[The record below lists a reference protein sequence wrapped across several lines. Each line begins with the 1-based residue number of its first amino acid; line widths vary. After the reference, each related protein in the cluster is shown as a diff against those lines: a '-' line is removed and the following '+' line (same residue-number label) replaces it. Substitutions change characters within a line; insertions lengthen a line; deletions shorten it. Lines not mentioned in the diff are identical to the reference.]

1 MSNSEFSSW
10 PAYSEEEM
18 KAVNEV
24 LISNKV
30 NYWTGGECRQF
41 EKDFAKWC
49 NTNYAVAIAN
59 GSIAL
64 ELALKVL
71 DLSYGDEVIV
81 TSRSFIA
88 SISSIVNSGLTPVFS
103 DVDLDSQNISSE
115 LIRSKINK
123 KTKAI
128 ICVHLAGWPCELDE
142 IMLLAKEFG
151 LYVIED
157 CAQAHGAKYK
167 GRPVGSIG
175 HIGCWSF
182 CQDKIM
188 STGGEGGMI
197 STNDETFWRK
207 IWSYKD
213 HGKNYEIMNNLESS
227 PFFKWVHD
235 SFGGNYRMTEI
246 QAVIGKIQLRKMFE
260 WHNKRLNNANQI
272 WNIAS
277 KCEVFRVPN
286 IPDYIDHAAYK
297 CYIFVKGGVVLRDK
311 ILSEINERGVPCFT
325 GSCSEVYLEKAFE
338 NTGFR
343 PKERLPVAK
352 ELGETSLMFLVH
364 PTLSVEEIQK
374 TCDVLTEVAL
384 ANYDGS

>member
-10 PAYSEEEM
+10 PAYSEEEI

-30 NYWTGGECRQF
+30 NYWTGSECRQF

-88 SISSIVNSGLTPVFS
+88 SISSIVNLGLTPVFS

-175 HIGCWSF
+175 HLGCWSF

-197 STNDETFWRK
+197 STNDETFWKR

-213 HGKNYEIMNNLESS
+213 HGKNYEIMKSLEPS
-227 PFFKWVHD
+227 PSFKWVHD
-235 SFGGNYRMTEI
+235 SFGSNYRMTEI

-260 WHNKRLNNANQI
+260 WHKKRLNNAKKI
-272 WNIAS
+272 WNTAS
-277 KCEVFRVPN
+277 KSKVFRVPI
-286 IPDYIDHAAYK
+286 IPDYIEHAAYK
-297 CYIFVKGGVVLRDK
+297 CYIFVKGSADLRDK
-311 ILSEINERGVPCFT
+311 IMGEINEKGVPCFT
-325 GSCSEVYLEKAFE
+325 GSCAEVYLEKAFE
-338 NTGFR
+338 NTKFR
-343 PKERLPVAK
+343 PEERLPYAK

-364 PTLSVEEIQK
+364 PTLSDKEIQK
-374 TCDVLTEVAL
+374 ICDVLTEVAL
-384 ANYDGS
+384 SNYDG